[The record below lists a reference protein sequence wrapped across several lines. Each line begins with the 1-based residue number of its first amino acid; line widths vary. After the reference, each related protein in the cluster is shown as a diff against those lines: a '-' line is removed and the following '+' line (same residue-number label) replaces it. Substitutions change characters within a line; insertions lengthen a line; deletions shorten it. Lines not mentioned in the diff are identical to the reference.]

1 MKFPHR
7 SEGHKKFNFFVHFS
21 RKGQTKVR
29 SPMNLTRSVSSTEA
43 VSLFEVIQRESRIA
57 IIIHAALIA
66 TFRRY
71 GRTIWRRERI

>member
-43 VSLFEVIQRESRIA
+43 VSLFEVIQRELPPQPDRDHYTRSLNCDI
-57 IIIHAALIA
+57 
-66 TFRRY
+66 
-71 GRTIWRRERI
+71 